1 MLFWKDIWVGDSPLT
16 VQIPNPFVCAR
27 DWLAKASDYMVLEGD
42 QVLWGRFSERI
53 CWRPNRKTFSRCYVS
68 LVLSSFFHL
77 ARGRM

>member
-42 QVLWGRFSERI
+42 QVLWGPIFIKDLLEAEHKDFFTLLR
-53 CWRPNRKTFSRCYVS
+53 
-68 LVLSSFFHL
+68 VLST
-77 ARGRM
+77 